1 MKVNEES
8 HKTEKVS
15 DFLFYVKNVEWMMK
29 KLREKLNATFNS
41 INTKLA
47 IVFMLMLLA
56 TIEVIWA
63 YFTRQLEQ
71 NSIENFQSSIQIQT
85 IVSNQ
90 LANQLASDSKNAND
104 RLNQIVN
111 DYNND
116 SISEIIVVDNKDTI
130 RAVSNLND
138 KSKIGQRINN
148 TDVKQVISTGH
159 QINKVVDD
167 HGNYMIQISP
177 LTSGNGSNNN
187 VGAIYVKAS
196 MQDVFDNLRQISLTF
211 LIASL
216 IAALLGA
223 FLALV
228 ISRAITQP
236 IEEMQKQALHI
247 ANGDYSSQVKI
258 YSNDELGQLAK
269 AFNTLSVRIEQ
280 SQEESDSERRRLDSV
295 LSHMSDGVLATDRH
309 GNVSVVN
316 HMALSCLNANEDE
329 IINKPIAEVLGLKD
343 TSSQDLISSQKE
355 IVVTL
360 DPGTRDEIIL
370 HASFSL
376 IKRVTGFVSGSVCVL
391 HDVTEQQKNENSQ
404 RQFVSN
410 VSHELRTP
418 LTSLQAYIEALNEGA
433 WKDPEIAPKF
443 LEVTQQETSRMIRM
457 INDLLSLSRMDRGVS
472 KMDLEFVNLND
483 FVNHI
488 LNRFDMIVKTD
499 KNKGHKKKYT
509 IKRELGNQALWVEID
524 TDKMMQ
530 VIDNIMNNAIKYSP
544 DGGVITVRL
553 THSQGHV
560 ILSISDQGLGIPRK
574 DLGKIFD
581 RFYRVD
587 KARSRAQGG
596 TGLGLAIAKEI
607 VEAHH
612 GRIWADSSEGKG
624 STFYISLPY
633 EPMTEEDDWDEV

>member
-1 MKVNEES
+1 
-8 HKTEKVS
+8 
-15 DFLFYVKNVEWMMK
+15 
-29 KLREKLNATFNS
+29 
-41 INTKLA
+41 
-47 IVFMLMLLA
+47 MLMLLA
-56 TIEVIWA
+56 TIEVIGA

-90 LANQLASDSKNAND
+90 LANQLTSDNKNTND

-116 SISEIIVVDNKDTI
+116 AISEIIVVDNKDTI

-177 LTSGNGSNNN
+177 LTSGNGSNNT

-196 MQDVFDNLRQISLTF
+196 MQDVFNNLRQISLTF

-223 FLALV
+223 FLSLV

-247 ANGDYSSQVKI
+247 ADGDYSSQVKI

-269 AFNTLSVRIEQ
+269 AFNTLSVRIER

-295 LSHMSDGVLATDRH
+295 LSHMSDGVIATDRH

-316 HMALSCLNANEDE
+316 HMALNFLNKKEDE
-329 IINKPIAEVLGLKD
+329 VINKPIAEVLGLED

-355 IVVTL
+355 IVITL

-391 HDVTEQQKNENSQ
+391 HDVTEQQKNEDSQ

-418 LTSLQAYIEALNEGA
+418 ISVILAEADYAQNHTSEPEKMDEAIAVISRQGEKMSRLVSELLTLARSDKGTLKINKESFNLAELGEMVLSTMEDKAAEKSISLTLKSSDDITVNADQGMLARL
-433 WKDPEIAPKF
+433 
-443 LEVTQQETSRMIRM
+443 M
-457 INDLLSLSRMDRGVS
+457 INLVS
-472 KMDLEFVNLND
+472 
-483 FVNHI
+483 
-488 LNRFDMIVKTD
+488 
-499 KNKGHKKKYT
+499 
-509 IKRELGNQALWVEID
+509 
-524 TDKMMQ
+524 
-530 VIDNIMNNAIKYSP
+530 NAISYGKN
-544 DGGVITVRL
+544 GGF
-553 THSQGHV
+553 V
-560 ILSISDQGLGIPRK
+560 ILRISRHEGNAVHA
-574 DLGKIFD
+574 D
-581 RFYRVD
+581 REDHRPES
-587 KARSRAQGG
+587 KPRSRQR
-596 TGLGLAIAKEI
+596 GLAAGMSGADDRHI
-607 VEAHH
+607 VFVFIFPY
-612 GRIWADSSEGKG
+612 RIC
-624 STFYISLPY
+624 
-633 EPMTEEDDWDEV
+633 

>member
-1 MKVNEES
+1 ML
-8 HKTEKVS
+8 
-15 DFLFYVKNVEWMMK
+15 FLNMD
-29 KLREKLNATFNS
+29 KLRIKLKRTFNS

-47 IVFMLMLLA
+47 VVFMLMLLA
-56 TIEVIWA
+56 TIEVIGA

-71 NSIENFQSSIQIQT
+71 SSIESFQTSIQIPSFVT
-85 IVSNQ
+85 NQ
-90 LANQLASDSKNAND
+90 LSVQLSRNNSRSND
-104 RLNQIVN
+104 RMSQIIS

-116 SISEIIVVDNKDTI
+116 AISEIIVVDNKDII
-130 RAVSNLND
+130 RAVSNMND
-138 KSKIGQRINN
+138 KSRVGQRVNN
-148 TDVKQVISTGH
+148 NIVKQVTSTGR
-159 QINKVVDD
+159 QITRVVDD
-167 HGNYMIQISP
+167 NGTSSMIQISP
-177 LTSGNGSNNN
+177 LTSTTGTSNN
-187 VGAIYVKAS
+187 VGAIYVRAS
-196 MQDVFDNLRQISLTF
+196 MQSVFNDLRTTSITF
-211 LIASL
+211 LVASL
-216 IAALLGA
+216 VAAMLGA
-223 FLALV
+223 ILALI
-228 ISRAITQP
+228 ISRAITRP
-236 IEEMQKQALHI
+236 IEEMQEQALHI
-247 ANGDYSSQVKI
+247 ADGDYSSQVKI
-258 YSNDELGQLAK
+258 YSNDELGQLGK
-269 AFNTLSVRIEQ
+269 AFNTLSVRIER

-295 LSHMSDGVLATDRH
+295 LSHMTDGVLATDRH
-309 GNVSVVN
+309 GNISVVN
-316 HMALSCLNANEDE
+316 QMALNFLNVTEDE
-329 IINKPIAEVLGLKD
+329 IINKPINEALGLD
-343 TSSQDLISSQKE
+343 ETAQDLISNQKE
-355 IVVTL
+355 IVVTANS
-360 DPGTRDEIIL
+360 GTRNEVIL

-391 HDVTEQQKNENSQ
+391 HDVTEQMKNENSQ

-418 LTSLQAYIEALNEGA
+418 LTSMHSYIEALSEGA
-433 WKDPEIAPKF
+433 WKDPEIAPQF
-443 LEVTQQETSRMIRM
+443 LKVTQEETERMIRM

-472 KMDLEFVNLND
+472 RMDMEWVNLND
-483 FVNHI
+483 FVSHI

-499 KNKGHKKKYT
+499 NNEKKYT
-509 IKRELGNQALWVEID
+509 IKRELGTQALWVEID

-553 THSQGHV
+553 VQNLNHV

-612 GRIWADSSEGKG
+612 GRIWADSSEGQG

-633 EPMTEEDDWDEV
+633 EPMSEEDDWDEV